1 MYKSS
6 PGRMNMPKTGRDIPN
21 QFKNPLYITG
31 DPTKKKA
38 AEKEA
43 KAKADKSAASAER
56 VYGKSTTKT
65 ERFKDD
71 RGTGTRTTVTT
82 PYTKSGTGSAEFNI
96 AYGAAKKAGKK
107 TFDYG
112 GKLIKV
118 EDAASK
124 SGKDVRS
131 TVKYDKVKG
140 LGLKPEGIKINTTGP
155 KAKINI
161 GRLKEQVDPIE
172 RIEVIQQTG
181 GPQGYMGYGRQTI
194 RRVDGGA
201 AEVAAQAIRQAP
213 YKETTV
219 VRGIR
224 RSGKTKD
231 IFSKGVDKS
240 KYGLSGKFI
249 YGEKTGAEQILERR
263 AKLAEQKKQRLAKK

>member
-1 MYKSS
+1 MAILKKSGSS
-6 PGRMNMPKTGRDIPN
+6 PFYKTG
-21 QFKNPLYITG
+21 PLYITG
-31 DPTKKKA
+31 DPIDPTKKKA

-65 ERFKDD
+65 ERITSAGGRK
-71 RGTGTRTTVTT
+71 GTKTTVTT

-112 GKLIKV
+112 GELIKV

-155 KAKINI
+155 KAP
-161 GRLKEQVDPIE
+161 DPKVKMRKKPE
-172 RIEVIQQTG
+172 PKLDLTSSGGSSTRIRTKKFES
-181 GPQGYMGYGRQTI
+181 
-194 RRVDGGA
+194 
-201 AEVAAQAIRQAP
+201 
-213 YKETTV
+213 
-219 VRGIR
+219 
-224 RSGKTKD
+224 RSRKK
-231 IFSKGVDKS
+231 
-240 KYGLSGKFI
+240 
-249 YGEKTGAEQILERR
+249 KTGSGHPC
-263 AKLAEQKKQRLAKK
+263 KSCN